1 MRSVHGN
8 KPAVCRQAKTTILW
22 MAALGL
28 AMATGAAAF
37 MLRGPITEWMDG
49 PDQIEP
55 ADGNSPG
62 QPGASDQVTLS
73 AQARGNLNLASK
85 PLKPVSYWKTID
97 IPGMVID
104 RPGFSDRGVVA
115 PATGVISRIHHQAGT
130 ATKPGEGLF
139 TIKLLSESL
148 HQTQSEL
155 FKAVQDIRLARSQRE
170 RLAAAAG
177 AVAEARIIDAD
188 NQITRLEVG
197 AKAYR
202 TELVNRGLTREQI
215 DGIAE
220 GRFISEI
227 VVTAPERP
235 AVEGVPANAIDHYE
249 IQEIRV
255 ELGQQ
260 VQAGQTLCLLS
271 NHQLLSI
278 EGRAFRDETV
288 LLERA
293 AREGWPVG
301 IDMGETAGGDW
312 PPLEPFSKVTYIS
325 NSIDPESRTFRF
337 LLPLEN
343 QSKTVEVGGRRQW
356 LWRFRPGQR
365 VRLLVRFDRVDDVFV
380 LPAAAVA
387 REGPEA
393 YVFRRNGDSFDRK
406 PVRLIHLDR
415 RDAVIANDGA
425 VPPGIHVAQTGAAQL
440 NRMLKGQSGTA
451 PKGFHVHADGS
462 VHYGSHE

>member
-1 MRSVHGN
+1 MRLVHGCVDF
-8 KPAVCRQAKTTILW
+8 KHRPARVSLPWLFA
-22 MAALGL
+22 AALVL
-28 AMATGAAAF
+28 AAAAGLF
-37 MLRGPITEWMDG
+37 MFREPI
-49 PDQIEP
+49 
-55 ADGNSPG
+55 
-62 QPGASDQVTLS
+62 SDWFEVGESLEDEDSDPHPPEKAAEQVTLS
-73 AQARGNLNLASK
+73 AAARKNLNLTSK
-85 PLKPVSYWKTID
+85 PLRPVTYWKTID

-115 PATGVISRIHHQAGT
+115 PATGVVSRIHHQAG
-130 ATKPGEGLF
+130 AGTKPGDGLF

-170 RLAAAAG
+170 RLVAAAG

-202 TELVNRGLTREQI
+202 TELVNRGLTQAQI

-235 AVEGVPANAIDHYE
+235 TIAGVPSLAIDHYE

-271 NHQLLSI
+271 NHQMLSI
-278 EGRAFRDETV
+278 EGRAFRDETI

-301 IDMGETAGGDW
+301 IDLGESASGDW

-325 NSIDPESRTFRF
+325 NSIDAESRTFRF

-343 QSKTVEVGGRRQW
+343 QSKTVDVGGRQQW

-365 VRLLVRFDRVDDVFV
+365 VRLLVRVDRMDDVFV
-380 LPAAAVA
+380 LPAGAVV

-393 YVFRRNGDSFDRK
+393 YVFRQNGESFDRK
-406 PVRLIHLDR
+406 PVHLLHLDR

-425 VPPGIHVAQTGAAQL
+425 VPAGIHVAQAAAAQL
-440 NRMLKGQSGTA
+440 NRMVKSQSGTA

-462 VHYGSHE
+462 VHHGNHE